1 MDFVVGLPETIGKFN
16 SIWMVV
22 DRFSKSSHF
31 ILFRVD
37 YNAQQLDKV
46 YMNEIVR
53 MHRVFFS
60 VISNRDTLFTS
71 NFWGFHLTK
80 F

>member
-22 DRFSKSSHF
+22 DKFSKSSHF

-53 MHRVFFS
+53 MHRVFLS

-71 NFWGFHLTK
+71 NFWGFHLNN